1 MVKYFSS
8 EFFAQLQDTLAS
20 DAKWQEGTKGVKTSV
35 KLSAVDPSGTSSYL
49 LKVEEGKTT
58 IAPSDPAAQAEFSFE
73 GGYETWTKVAKG
85 EVDFQSAVLKG
96 LLRFKGSITKI
107 LFYKDRF
114 RDRRGHA
121 LYPGRVLAATA
132 IRLARR
138 CSRGRPRRPFC
149 SRS

>member
-8 EFFAQLQDTLAS
+8 EFFAQLQDTLAN
-20 DAKWQEGTKGVKTSV
+20 DAKWQEGTKGIKTSV
-35 KLSAVDPSGTSSYL
+35 KLSAVDPNGTSSYL

-58 IAPSDPAAQAEFSFE
+58 IVPSDPAAQAEFSFE
-73 GGYETWTKVAKG
+73 GAYETWTKVAKG

-114 RDRRGHA
+114 MRIA
-121 LYPGRVLAATA
+121 EVM
-132 IRLARR
+132 
-138 CSRGRPRRPFC
+138 
-149 SRS
+149 RSIQVEF